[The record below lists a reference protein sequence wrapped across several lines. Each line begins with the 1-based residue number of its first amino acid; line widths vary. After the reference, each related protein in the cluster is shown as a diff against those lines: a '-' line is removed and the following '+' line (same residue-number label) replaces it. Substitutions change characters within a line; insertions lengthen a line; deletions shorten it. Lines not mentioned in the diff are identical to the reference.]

1 MLLRAGGRPEPK
13 SQIGI
18 RQQVD
23 APIDLPNGRGRLRHL
38 HWTGGR
44 HLVPLILLPF
54 ERAFEAKGGVP
65 GDHRAPRLRRL
76 IHRHFHRRSHHRSHH
91 LRRHLVSPKVRP
103 FADPATAL
111 TARNQ
116 DTWASLPWSLAG
128 RTREG
133 LNNFGHWVVIYDG
146 EEPTDRL
153 KIPTNWN
160 AKSSVRTGSLLLSA
174 TRQPIS
180 ASSNLLRS

>member
-1 MLLRAGGRPEPK
+1 MPVVGRSQNPRLVFDNKLTLPSTCPMGTAGCVIC
-13 SQIGI
+13 IG
-18 RQQVD
+18 
-23 APIDLPNGRGRLRHL
+23 A
-38 HWTGGR
+38 GR

-54 ERAFEAKGGVP
+54 ERAFEAKGDVP

-76 IHRHFHRRSHHRSHH
+76 IHRHFHRRSHH

-103 FADPATAL
+103 FADPATEL

-133 LNNFGHWVVIYDG
+133 LNNFGHW
-146 EEPTDRL
+146 
-153 KIPTNWN
+153 
-160 AKSSVRTGSLLLSA
+160 SSYTMERTHGSD
-174 TRQPIS
+174 
-180 ASSNLLRS
+180 